1 MINLKMNLMLSIIN
15 FYFFF
20 LFFNNTVIES
30 NFKFVPIIMLHNKL
44 SSYIS
49 LVEDPLIGNI
59 IWSIVSGNVHD
70 IQDNIR

>member
-15 FYFFF
+15 FFF
-20 LFFNNTVIES
+20 LFFNNPVIES